1 MMHPKIGKI
10 PAHSTYERERD
21 LLVTNRVHDPQY
33 LMNVVDSGTVSHMAY
48 GARVRKVQM
57 TRGNR

>member
-1 MMHPKIGKI
+1 MLHPKVTI
-10 PAHSTYERERD
+10 PLHSTYERERD
-21 LLVTNRVHDPQY
+21 ATFGQRVGDPQY
-33 LMNVVDSGTVSHMAY
+33 LMNFVDSGMVSQMAY